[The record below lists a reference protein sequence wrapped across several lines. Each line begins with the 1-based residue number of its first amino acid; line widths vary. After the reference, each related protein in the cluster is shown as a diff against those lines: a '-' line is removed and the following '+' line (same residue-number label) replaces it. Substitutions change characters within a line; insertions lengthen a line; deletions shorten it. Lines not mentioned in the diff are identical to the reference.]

1 MFIIII
7 IIIIIIILTFSFLLF
22 LFLFYFF
29 IICFA
34 WDSTYSILG
43 EEDFHTIFGLERGT
57 FSLWKKKTNSHNLF
71 WQVER
76 NSFSIY
82 MDGALG
88 CVQRRGSTLWRE
100 QLHMKKERKKEH
112 TWERKETPLERKK
125 IWQPH
130 WWRKKG
136 KKSTHGKRRKHHWKG
151 RKFDSRTGEERKEKK
166 EHAWEMKETLL
177 EKKNFDSRLVRGERG
192 REKRK

>member
-22 LFLFYFF
+22 LFLFYYYLFRMGF
-29 IICFA
+29 HVLHIGGGG
-34 WDSTYSILG
+34 YSYHFWAG
-43 EEDFHTIFGLERGT
+43 ERDIFLMKE
-57 FSLWKKKTNSHNLF
+57 KTNSHNRF

-130 WWRKKG
+130 RWRKKG

-151 RKFDSRTGEERKEKK
+151 RKFDSRTVKKEKK
-166 EHAWEMKETLL
+166 
-177 EKKNFDSRLVRGERG
+177 KKSMHGKWRKHYW
-192 REKRK
+192 KRKILIAD